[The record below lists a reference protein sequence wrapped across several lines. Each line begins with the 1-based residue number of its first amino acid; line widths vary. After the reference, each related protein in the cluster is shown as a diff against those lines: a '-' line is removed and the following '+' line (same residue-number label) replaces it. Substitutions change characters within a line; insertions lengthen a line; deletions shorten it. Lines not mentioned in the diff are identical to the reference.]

1 MLARSMAPKILV
13 VQGTTA
19 HGGRLAALAAIAR
32 EAAAEAG
39 GEVDTWDLGVRPL
52 PVMSLVD
59 PRQRRMPEVVQMRA
73 AAAAADGFVLITP
86 EYHGNMSGALKNWF
100 DFLYLE
106 LAGKFAGIMAVTGGG
121 SGDLSIMSVKNSFNW
136 CHGFTLPFHAAAR
149 PEDFDGDKLVNER
162 VVERVWRIGYD
173 VVRYAPLIRT
183 TFETARSAGPGRSS
197 GVAGVHAGGG

>member
-1 MLARSMAPKILV
+1 MAPKILV

-32 EAAAEAG
+32 EAATEAG
-39 GEVDTWDLGVRPL
+39 GDVETWDLGLRPL

-73 AAAAADGFVLITP
+73 AAAASDGFVIITP

-149 PEDFDGDKLVNER
+149 PEDFDGDRLVNDRVIER
-162 VVERVWRIGYD
+162 AWRIGYD

-183 TFETARSAGPGRSS
+183 TFEAARSAGPGRTS